1 MLKAFQIVTKKFKKN
16 KNKKKRITE
25 KKTKAH
31 LVPKLYLKFIV
42 FTIESA
48 QILENKT

>member
-1 MLKAFQIVTKKFKKN
+1 MIKHFFFLNLKKKN
-16 KNKKKRITE
+16 ITE

-42 FTIESA
+42 FTIEST
-48 QILENKT
+48 QILENKIQRNPETF